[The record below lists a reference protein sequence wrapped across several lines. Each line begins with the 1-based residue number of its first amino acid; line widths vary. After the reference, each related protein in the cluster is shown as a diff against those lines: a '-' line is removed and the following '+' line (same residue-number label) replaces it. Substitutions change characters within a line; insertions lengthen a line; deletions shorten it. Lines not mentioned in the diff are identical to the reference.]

1 MSELRAIL
9 LDNLPVLQVVLPM
22 LAAPAC
28 VVVHRRRPT
37 WWVAVVVTWASFAN
51 SVVLA
56 RKVYLEGPLSYYLG
70 GWEPPWGIELRI
82 DELNA
87 FVLCLVSAICA
98 VVMLAAPRS
107 FDREIRPDRH
117 HLAYAAV
124 LLCMTGLMGIASAG
138 DAFNVFVFLEISSLS
153 SYGLIALGPSR
164 RALSSALRYLI
175 TGTLGGTFILL
186 GVGLLYMST
195 GTLNLVDLQQRIPQS
210 EAHRTLLVALV
221 CIVVGSCIKL
231 ALVPLHGWLPD
242 AYTFAPS
249 VVTAFLAATATKVAF
264 YVLARFLFSVFG
276 VGTSIERF
284 HIEWVLLP
292 LALVAMVYGAAAAIF
307 ENDVKRMLAFSSL
320 SQIGYMVVG
329 LSLVTKSGV
338 TGGIVHLVNHGLMKS
353 GLFLAVACM
362 VLRFPGARRLGSTH
376 LSHLKGL
383 GRTMPWTSAAFLV
396 GGLSMIGVP
405 ATVGFVSKWYLV
417 LGAFEAGK
425 WWVAALILLSSGLA
439 IAYVWR
445 VVEVFY
451 FSAPSDDTSG
461 AGEAPWWVLGPTW
474 VLVGASIVFGVWT
487 APTVR
492 MASAAAE
499 VLLPGAGL
507 VGGSP

>member
-1 MSELRAIL
+1 M
-9 LDNLPVLQVVLPM
+9 LQVVLPM
-22 LAAPAC
+22 LAAPLC
-28 VVVHRRRPT
+28 VVVHHRRAT
-37 WWVAVVVTWASFAN
+37 WWVALVVTWASFAN
-51 SVVLA
+51 SVALA
-56 RKVYLEGPLSYYLG
+56 RKVYLEGPLSYFVG

-98 VVMLAAPRS
+98 VVLIAAPRS
-107 FDREIRPDRH
+107 FDQEVESDRH
-117 HLAYAAV
+117 HLAYAAF

-175 TGTLGGTFILL
+175 VGTLGGTFILL

-195 GTLNLVDLQQRIPQS
+195 GTLNLVDLQQRIPAS
-210 EAHRTLLVALV
+210 DGHRT
-221 CIVVGSCIKL
+221 IVVAMVCVVVGACIKL

-276 VGTSIERF
+276 VASSIDRF
-284 HIEWVLLP
+284 HVDWVLLP

-307 ENDVKRMLAFSSL
+307 ERDVKRMLAYSSL

-329 LSLVTKSGV
+329 LALVTKSGL
-338 TGGIVHLVNHGLMKS
+338 TGGIVHLVNHGLMKC
-353 GLFLAVACM
+353 GLFLAIACV
-362 VLRFPGARRLGSTH
+362 VLRFGSPHLGVQRLGSTH
-376 LSHLKGL
+376 LDRLRGL
-383 GRTMPWTSAAFLV
+383 GRSMPWTSAAFVL

-425 WWVAALILLSSGLA
+425 WWVAALILFSSALA
-439 IAYVWR
+439 IAYVWK
-445 VVEVFY
+445 VVEVLY
-451 FSAPSDDTSG
+451 FADPPRREDEV
-461 AGEAPWWVLGPTW
+461 GEAPWWVLGPTW
-474 VLVGASIVFGVWT
+474 VLVGASLVFGVWT

-499 VLLPGAGL
+499 VLLPALAGAG
-507 VGGSP
+507 P